1 MNTINDNKYSKE
13 HLNDIDNIL
22 TIEIP
27 NIDNYYIDKVY
38 KKICYKNK
46 EGKWMYCKKIQT
58 KPGYIAMYNNGQY
71 TEVNEKSLINKIIP
85 PTETQIQK
93 KLFKEDKRLKERDG
107 RYNVGVD
114 KGIMSTQTI
123 ELPIKQKEIVEKVL
137 VLSNADKQKLK
148 QEEYR
153 LKEVRTIVTKN
164 LPFVIGILKGMGYIV
179 SEANQK

>member
-1 MNTINDNKYSKE
+1 MSNKYKNRYGDDE
-13 HLNDIDNIL
+13 HLKDLNNVMQ
-22 TIEIP
+22 IP
-27 NIDNYYIDKVY
+27 NVNNYYIDKKY

-46 EGKWMYCKKIQT
+46 DGKWMYCKKILT
-58 KPGYIAMYNNGQY
+58 KPGYVAMYNNGQY

-85 PTETQIQK
+85 PTETQIKK
-93 KLFKEDKRLKERDG
+93 KLFKENERLKERDG

-114 KGIMSTQTI
+114 KGIMSSQTI

-153 LKEVRTIVTKN
+153 LKGVRTIVTNN
-164 LPFVIGILKGMGYIV
+164 LPFVITLLNELGYEV
-179 SEANQK
+179 NQK

>member
-1 MNTINDNKYSKE
+1 MNDE
-13 HLNDIDNIL
+13 HLKDLNNVMQ
-22 TIEIP
+22 IP
-27 NIDNYYIDKVY
+27 NVNNYYIDKKY

-46 EGKWMYCKKIQT
+46 EGKWMYCKKITT
-58 KPGYIAMYNNGQY
+58 KPGYVAMYNNGQY
-71 TEVNEKSLINKIIP
+71 IEVNEKTLINKIIP

-93 KLFKEDKRLKERDG
+93 KLFKENKRLKERDG

-114 KGIMSTQTI
+114 TGVMSTQTI

-153 LKEVRTIVTKN
+153 LKGVRTIVTKN
-164 LPFVIGILKGMGYIV
+164 LPFVITLLNELGYEV
-179 SEANQK
+179 NQK